1 MRDGVT
7 SLTLRRLATQ
17 GPEGCT
23 SRRVIDLTAAWGCGG
38 RVEGLFR
45 SGLHASMLEGVGYGV
60 FGTEPFSETQ
70 RFWPA
75 RPALASA
82 MVSGTDR
89 LCMAA
94 KVHGCTAVTRAWTVV
109 SKGQVSGSRG
119 WLLL

>member
-1 MRDGVT
+1 M
-7 SLTLRRLATQ
+7 
-17 GPEGCT
+17 
-23 SRRVIDLTAAWGCGG
+23 
-38 RVEGLFR
+38 EGLFR
-45 SGLHASMLEGVGYGV
+45 SRLHASMLEKMGCWV

>member
-60 FGTEPFSETQ
+60 IGTEPFSETQ

-82 MVSGTDR
+82 TQGP
-89 LCMAA
+89 C
-94 KVHGCTAVTRAWTVV
+94 GCTAVTRAWTVV

-119 WLLL
+119 CSLLG